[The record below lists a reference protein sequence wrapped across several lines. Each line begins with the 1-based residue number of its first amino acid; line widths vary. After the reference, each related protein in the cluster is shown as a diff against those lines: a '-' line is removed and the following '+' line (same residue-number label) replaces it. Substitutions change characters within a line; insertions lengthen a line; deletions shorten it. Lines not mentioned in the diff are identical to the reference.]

1 MALRSGNTFSKKER
15 LSGRKVIESLF
26 NRGSAF
32 NIFPLRVIWLPE
44 NNRATLQAGVA
55 VSSRHFKRAV
65 DRNRIKRLMKE
76 AYRLQKFP
84 LEEQLTKSGKQ
95 LSVFFLFTGN
105 ELPDFDQMQL
115 TMGKAIRKL
124 TELTHGKH

>member
-1 MALRSGNTFSKKER
+1 MC
-15 LSGRKVIESLF
+15 
-26 NRGSAF
+26 
-32 NIFPLRVIWLPE
+32 
-44 NNRATLQAGVA
+44 
-55 VSSRHFKRAV
+55 SSDLAV

-105 ELPDFDQMQL
+105 ELPDFDQMKL
-115 TMGKAIRKL
+115 TMEKAIRKL
-124 TELTHGKH
+124 IELTRGKL